1 MKRLL
6 CDQYESIIIA
16 ILREMLERQ
25 KSPLLNDGFKGGSS
39 SGLKVLLVI
48 MYDRNPSKRSIST
61 LSFSY
66 LKRGS
71 WFERHIHKVMLF
83 KRGKGDNLLPSSSV
97 GCVNECLR
105 VALPP
110 HQGDSDRRW
119 TACVSD
125 SQLHM
130 LHNSEH
136 WFGCQFAMFHT
147 ALTDLSETDK
157 VWSILWFVA

>member
-83 KRGKGDNLLPSSSV
+83 KRGKGDNLLPSSS
-97 GCVNECLR
+97 GAAGDGPSGYTPNLCV
-105 VALPP
+105 
-110 HQGDSDRRW
+110 
-119 TACVSD
+119 
-125 SQLHM
+125 
-130 LHNSEH
+130 
-136 WFGCQFAMFHT
+136 
-147 ALTDLSETDK
+147 K
-157 VWSILWFVA
+157 